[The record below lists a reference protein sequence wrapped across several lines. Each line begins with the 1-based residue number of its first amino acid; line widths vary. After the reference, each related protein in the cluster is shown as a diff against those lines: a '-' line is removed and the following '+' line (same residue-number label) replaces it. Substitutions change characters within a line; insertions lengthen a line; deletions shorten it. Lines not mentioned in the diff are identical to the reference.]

1 MTLAL
6 ERDSEAVPLTCGI
19 ELPSSGPLAAAEGAD
34 VLIAG
39 GRNLYTAMKARVPF
53 LDINQERE
61 HAYAG
66 YVGMVEMARQ
76 LALTIENPVW
86 SAVRKPAPWAVAKVT
101 PSERRMMGGAHG

>member
-1 MTLAL
+1 VFN
-6 ERDSEAVPLTCGI
+6 ER
-19 ELPSSGPLAAAEGAD
+19 GAD

-61 HAYAG
+61 YAYAG
-66 YVGMVEMARQ
+66 YAGMVEMARQ

-86 SAVRKPAPWAVAKVT
+86 SAVRKPAPWAAAKAVGEVVGL
-101 PSERRMMGGAHG
+101 PGNDSLRGASHG